1 MNKSILVID
10 TPACCGECRFARF
23 FDHDFESIDMVCT
36 AIKQGNFTSFDKKP
50 RWCPLRTPLKAVD
63 KDYYIYRTDYLFENL
78 DREIEL
84 LKSAKRFKEH
94 MKSREE
100 NEC

>member
-10 TPACCGECRFARF
+10 TPACCGECRFGRF
-23 FDHDFESIDMVCT
+23 FDDYFKTEEMYCIAT
-36 AIKQGNFTSFDKKP
+36 NNNFTRCDDKP

-63 KDYYIYRTDYLFENL
+63 KDYYIYRTDYLFEHL

-84 LKSAKRFKEH
+84 LQSAKRFKEH
-94 MKSREE
+94 MKSRGDTE
-100 NEC
+100 